1 MNNHLPGFTLIEL
14 ITVIAII
21 GVLATIGINT
31 FPAAF
36 AKARDSQR
44 LDDAKKI
51 TTAVQVYYNDNNA
64 YPPASGCNPGWCN
77 SGAGGS
83 SQTTWVG
90 DLVSTYLPF
99 IPQDPKDLSSPD
111 LLYYY
116 TTSGD
121 DYCLQVS
128 QEKDATASRNYS
140 STSGSGAN
148 QVWKLRFGPSGPA
161 GGICGTR

>member
-1 MNNHLPGFTLIEL
+1 MNKNLPGFTLIEL
-14 ITVIAII
+14 ITVVGII
-21 GVLATIGINT
+21 GILATIGINT
-31 FPAAF
+31 FPGAF
-36 AKARDSQR
+36 ARARDSQR

-51 TTAVQVYYNDNNA
+51 ISAVQLYFNDNNA

-83 SQTTWVG
+83 SQTTWISG
-90 DLVSTYLPF
+90 LVSTYLSTV
-99 IPQDPKDLSSPD
+99 PQDPKDLSSPD

-128 QEKDATASRNYS
+128 QEKDATASRNYYG
-140 STSGSGAN
+140 TSGSGAS
-148 QVWKLRFGPSGPA
+148 QIWKLRFGPEGPT